1 MEKAN
6 INLEILFE
14 SQKKSFV
21 ILSKNKISFDDIKQ
35 KTIKEFNIPKEFE
48 KDMRF
53 TISINNR
60 QITLINDIQ
69 ISKNLEEV
77 SKNNYYLKIFFNV
90 NNKNYKYTSSK
101 KVFIKTNKK
110 IKPYKVN
117 NFYIIS
123 KNKKLLSSDENKT
136 NDKYEDE
143 IKKLREEISKLKNE
157 KITKGEIDI
166 RKFDEK
172 YRDLNNK
179 NNILE
184 QKITELVN
192 ENKTLKIKKS
202 KRKFETDLSSENMSD
217 NDFLIKEIKQHVSKL
232 LGEHETNI
240 IKEISQLKDTV
251 DLILK
256 EQKALS
262 DKINIT
268 NFKNIEDNNEI
279 TPKEEENIN
288 DIKKDKNDVINDKKN
303 INEKEIKKDIII
315 KDFNILNDDKN
326 TDNNIQNEIDNNN
339 QNEIDK
345 NNQNEIDN
353 NNQNEIDNN
362 NQNEIDKNN
371 QNEIDNN
378 NQNEIDINNEE
389 KIDKNNSNNNVDEND
404 FNNDDKNDNNFENL
418 DHLAEILNDVNE
430 TNKNFK
436 SVNLDIKKDEENKEV
451 IIDNINKS
459 IDRIINYYNNE
470 EDEKNSKSS
479 ITLDNNV
486 GKPKDIIKDLKN
498 KFYNNINSSQ
508 NLLKKESKT
517 KKLSKKYYTKY
528 TAPHR
533 KTLSNRIKNQ
543 KHIFNGSKPELY
555 DDLMNYD
562 SYSEINTEFKKPK
575 YNKMATSNSQKSFL
589 IKIEKR
595 SNKYLFN
602 TNTSINK
609 KNKTSYGSY
618 TTERSKRNRF
628 RSNDIVFTPTPNHKI
643 VTVKEN
649 IENYFITIFQH
660 IFFYGNNCYIN
671 MLKISDKLI
680 NKLKEGLRLY
690 RLNLNE
696 IKDVCI
702 KYISFSILPIVND
715 INTKEYQRKVIKTKI
730 KIVSEILRV
739 EKNYFNK
746 YYKEI
751 KDDKKEKSSD
761 DSYNDVNITHAKIN
775 EFRNNYDLKEKDYP
789 DELIIK
795 ALIRYRGNKELA
807 FQYLF
812 Y

>member
-14 SQKKSFV
+14 SQKKSFI

-35 KTIKEFNIPKEFE
+35 RTIREFNIPKEFE

-53 TISINNR
+53 SILINNR
-60 QITLINDIQ
+60 QITLFNDIQ

-77 SKNNYYLKIFFNV
+77 SKNNYYLKILFNV

-101 KVFIKTNKK
+101 NIFIKTNKK
-110 IKPYKVN
+110 IKPHKVN
-117 NFYIIS
+117 NFFIIS
-123 KNKKLLSSDENKT
+123 KNKNLLNSEENKT
-136 NDKYEDE
+136 NDKYEEE
-143 IKKLREEISKLKNE
+143 IKKLKEEISKLKNE
-157 KITKGEIDI
+157 KPTKGEIDI

-179 NNILE
+179 NTILE

-192 ENKTLKIKKS
+192 ENKTLKIKENR
-202 KRKFETDLSSENMSD
+202 RKFETDLSFENIPN
-217 NDFLIKEIKQHVSKL
+217 NDSLIKEIEQYMSKL

-251 DLILK
+251 GLILK
-256 EQKALS
+256 EQKVLS
-262 DKINIT
+262 DKIDNKS
-268 NFKNIEDNNEI
+268 FKNLEDNNEI
-279 TPKEEENIN
+279 TPKEEINSN
-288 DIKKDKNDVINDKKN
+288 DIKIDKNVINNNKKN
-303 INEKEIKKDIII
+303 DMEKELNKDNIK
-315 KDFNILNDDKN
+315 KDFNILNDDK
-326 TDNNIQNEIDNNN
+326 DNDNENDNNN
-339 QNEIDK
+339 QNDF
-345 NNQNEIDN
+345 DN
-353 NNQNEIDNN
+353 
-362 NQNEIDKNN
+362 
-371 QNEIDNN
+371 
-378 NQNEIDINNEE
+378 INNEG
-389 KIDKNNSNNNVDEND
+389 KINKGNSSNNNDEND
-404 FNNDDKNDNNFENL
+404 YNNDDKNDNNFENL

-430 TNKNFK
+430 NNKNLN
-436 SVNLDIKKDEENKEV
+436 SINLESKKEEEKKEE

-459 IDRIINYYNNE
+459 IDKIINYYNSE

-479 ITLDNNV
+479 ITLDNNM

-498 KFYNNINSSQ
+498 KFYDNINYNQ
-508 NLLKKESKT
+508 NLLKNEFKT
-517 KKLSKKYYTKY
+517 KKQNKKYYTKY

-533 KTLSNRIKNQ
+533 KTLSNKMRIKNQ
-543 KHIFNGSKPELY
+543 KHIFNRSKPDLY
-555 DDLMNYD
+555 EDLINYD
-562 SYSEINTEFKKPK
+562 SYSDINTEFKKPK
-575 YNKMATSNSQKSFL
+575 YNKMTSSNSQKSFL

-595 SNKYLFN
+595 PNKYLYN

-618 TTERSKRNRF
+618 TTERSKRNSF
-628 RSNDIVFTPTPNHKI
+628 RSNDVIFTPTPGHKI
-643 VTVKEN
+643 ITVKEN
-649 IENYFITIFQH
+649 IENYFITIFQN

-680 NKLKEGLRLY
+680 NKLKDGLRLY

-715 INTKEYQRKVIKTKI
+715 INTKEYQRKIIKTKI
-730 KIVSEILRV
+730 KIVSDILRL
-739 EKNYFNK
+739 EKNYFDK

-751 KDDKKEKSSD
+751 KDRKKEKSSD
-761 DSYNDVNITHAKIN
+761 DSFNDVNITHAKIN
-775 EFRNNYDLKEKDYP
+775 GFRKSYDLKEKDYP

>member
-6 INLEILFE
+6 INIEILFE

-35 KTIKEFNIPKEFE
+35 KTIREFNIPKEFE

-60 QITLINDIQ
+60 QITLFNDIQ

-101 KVFIKTNKK
+101 NIFIKTNKK

-123 KNKKLLSSDENKT
+123 KNKNLLNLDENKA

-143 IKKLREEISKLKNE
+143 IKKLKEEISKLKNE
-157 KITKGEIDI
+157 KTTKGEIDI

-192 ENKTLKIKKS
+192 ENKTLKIKES
-202 KRKFETDLSSENMSD
+202 KRKFESDLSLENVPD
-217 NDFLIKEIKQHVSKL
+217 NDYLIREIEQYMSKL

-240 IKEISQLKDTV
+240 IKEISQLKDTIG
-251 DLILK
+251 LILK
-256 EQKALS
+256 EQKVLS
-262 DKINIT
+262 DKINNT
-268 NFKNIEDNNEI
+268 NLKNIEDNNEI

-288 DIKKDKNDVINDKKN
+288 DIKKDKNDIVYNKN
-303 INEKEIKKDIII
+303 NNIEKEIKKDNII
-315 KDFNILNDDKN
+315 KDFTILNDDKN
-326 TDNNIQNEIDNNN
+326 NDNNN
-339 QNEIDK
+339 QNDIVNNEDK
-345 NNQNEIDN
+345 
-353 NNQNEIDNN
+353 
-362 NQNEIDKNN
+362 
-371 QNEIDNN
+371 
-378 NQNEIDINNEE
+378 INNCV
-389 KIDKNNSNNNVDEND
+389 SNNNFDENNY
-404 FNNDDKNDNNFENL
+404 NNDDRNDNNFENL

-430 TNKNFK
+430 NNNNFK
-436 SVNLDIKKDEENKEV
+436 SINLDSKKDEEKKEE

-479 ITLDNNV
+479 ITLDNNM
-486 GKPKDIIKDLKN
+486 GKPKDLIKDLKN
-498 KFYNNINSSQ
+498 KFYDNINSNQ
-508 NLLKKESKT
+508 NLLKNELKT
-517 KKLSKKYYTKY
+517 KKQNKKYYTKY

-533 KTLSNRIKNQ
+533 KTLSNKMRIKNQ
-543 KHIFNGSKPELY
+543 KHIFNGSKPDLY
-555 DDLMNYD
+555 DELMNND
-562 SYSEINTEFKKPK
+562 SYSDINLEFNKPK
-575 YNKMATSNSQKSFL
+575 YSKMTTSNSQKSFL

-595 SNKYLFN
+595 PNKYLFN
-602 TNTSINK
+602 TNTSINR

-618 TTERSKRNRF
+618 TNDRSKRNSF
-628 RSNDIVFTPTPNHKI
+628 RNNDIIFTPTPNHKI

-649 IENYFITIFQH
+649 IENYFITIFQS

-671 MLKISDKLI
+671 MLKISEKLI

-702 KYISFSILPIVND
+702 KYICFSILPIVND

-751 KDDKKEKSSD
+751 KGDRKEKSSD
-761 DSYNDVNITHAKIN
+761 DSFNDINITHAKIN
-775 EFRNNYDLKEKDYP
+775 EFRKSYDLKEKDYP

>member
-362 NQNEIDKNN
+362 NQNEID
-371 QNEIDNN
+371 
-378 NQNEIDINNEE
+378 INNEE

-451 IIDNINKS
+451 IIDSINKS

-562 SYSEINTEFKKPK
+562 SYSEINTDFKKPK

>member
-202 KRKFETDLSSENMSD
+202 KRKFETDLSSENTSD

-303 INEKEIKKDIII
+303 INEKEIKKDNII

-353 NNQNEIDNN
+353 NNQNEID
-362 NQNEIDKNN
+362 
-371 QNEIDNN
+371 
-378 NQNEIDINNEE
+378 INNEE
-389 KIDKNNSNNNVDEND
+389 KIEKNNSNNNVDEND

-451 IIDNINKS
+451 IIDSINKS

>member
-202 KRKFETDLSSENMSD
+202 KRKFETDLSSENTSD

-303 INEKEIKKDIII
+303 INEKEIKKDNII

-326 TDNNIQNEIDNNN
+326 TDNNI
-339 QNEIDK
+339 
-345 NNQNEIDN
+345 
-353 NNQNEIDNN
+353 QNEIDNN

-451 IIDNINKS
+451 IIDSINKS

>member
-202 KRKFETDLSSENMSD
+202 KRKFETDLSSENTSD

-303 INEKEIKKDIII
+303 INEKEIKKDNII

-345 NNQNEIDN
+345 NNQNEIDK
-353 NNQNEIDNN
+353 NNQNEIDN
-362 NQNEIDKNN
+362 NN

-451 IIDNINKS
+451 IIDSINKS

>member
-303 INEKEIKKDIII
+303 INEKEIKKDNII

-345 NNQNEIDN
+345 NNQNEIDK
-353 NNQNEIDNN
+353 NNQNEIDN
-362 NQNEIDKNN
+362 NN

-451 IIDNINKS
+451 IIDSINKS

>member
-202 KRKFETDLSSENMSD
+202 KRKFETDLSSENTSD

-326 TDNNIQNEIDNNN
+326 TDNNNQNKIDNNIQNEIDNNN

-345 NNQNEIDN
+345 NNQNEIDK
-353 NNQNEIDNN
+353 NNQNEIDN
-362 NQNEIDKNN
+362 NN

-451 IIDNINKS
+451 IIDSINKS

>member
-1 MEKAN
+1 MEKTN
-6 INLEILFE
+6 INIEILFE

-35 KTIKEFNIPKEFE
+35 KTIREFNIPKEFE

-60 QITLINDIQ
+60 QITLFNDNQ

-77 SKNNYYLKIFFNV
+77 SKNNYYLKICFNV
-90 NNKNYKYTSSK
+90 NNKNYKYNSSK
-101 KVFIKTNKK
+101 NIFIKTNKK

-117 NFYIIS
+117 NFFIIS
-123 KNKKLLSSDENKT
+123 KNKNLLNSDGNKN

-143 IKKLREEISKLKNE
+143 IKKLKEEISKLKNE
-157 KITKGEIDI
+157 KTTKGEIDI

-192 ENKTLKIKKS
+192 ENKTLKIKKN
-202 KRKFETDLSSENMSD
+202 KRKFENDLSLENTPD
-217 NDFLIKEIKQHVSKL
+217 NDYLIKEIEQYMNKL

-251 DLILK
+251 GLILK
-256 EQKALS
+256 EQKILS
-262 DKINIT
+262 DKINNI

-288 DIKKDKNDVINDKKN
+288 DNKKDKNDVINNKKN
-303 INEKEIKKDIII
+303 NIENEIKKDNII
-315 KDFNILNDDKN
+315 KDFNILNDDEKN
-326 TDNNIQNEIDNNN
+326 DNNNKNETDNNKNET
-339 QNEIDK
+339 
-345 NNQNEIDN
+345 
-353 NNQNEIDNN
+353 
-362 NQNEIDKNN
+362 
-371 QNEIDNN
+371 
-378 NQNEIDINNEE
+378 DINNEE
-389 KIDKNNSNNNVDEND
+389 KVNNYNSNNIDEND
-404 FNNDDKNDNNFENL
+404 YNNDDKNDNNFENL

-430 TNKNFK
+430 SNKNYK
-436 SVNLDIKKDEENKEV
+436 SVNLDSKKDEEKEE

-479 ITLDNNV
+479 ITLDNNT

-498 KFYNNINSSQ
+498 KFYVNINGNQSLFK
-508 NLLKKESKT
+508 NELKT
-517 KKLSKKYYTKY
+517 KKPNKKYYTKY

-533 KTLSNRIKNQ
+533 KTLSNRMRIKNQ
-543 KHIFNGSKPELY
+543 KHIFNGSKPDLY
-555 DDLMNYD
+555 DDIMNYD
-562 SYSEINTEFKKPK
+562 SYSDINTEFKKPK
-575 YNKMATSNSQKSFL
+575 YSKMTTSNSQKSFL

-595 SNKYLFN
+595 PNKYLYN

-618 TTERSKRNRF
+618 TTDRSKRNSF
-628 RSNDIVFTPTPNHKI
+628 RSNDVIFTPTPSHKI

-649 IENYFITIFQH
+649 IENYFITIFQN

-739 EKNYFNK
+739 ERNYFNK

-751 KDDKKEKSSD
+751 KDDRKEKSSD
-761 DSYNDVNITHAKIN
+761 DSFNDVNITHVKIN
-775 EFRNNYDLKEKDYP
+775 EFRKSYDLKEKDYP

>member
-303 INEKEIKKDIII
+303 INEKEIKKDNII

-326 TDNNIQNEIDNNN
+326 TDNN
-339 QNEIDK
+339 
-345 NNQNEIDN
+345 NQNEIDN
-353 NNQNEIDNN
+353 
-362 NQNEIDKNN
+362 NN

-389 KIDKNNSNNNVDEND
+389 KIDKNNSNNNVDVND
-404 FNNDDKNDNNFENL
+404 YNNDDKNDNNFENL

-451 IIDNINKS
+451 IIDSINKS

>member
-1 MEKAN
+1 MEKTN
-6 INLEILFE
+6 INLEIIFE

-21 ILSKNKISFDDIKQ
+21 ILSKNKISFEDIKQ
-35 KTIKEFNIPKEFE
+35 KTIREFNIPKEFE

-53 TISINNR
+53 SISINNR
-60 QITLINDIQ
+60 HITLFNDIQ

-101 KVFIKTNKK
+101 NIFIKANKK
-110 IKPYKVN
+110 LKLHKVN

-123 KNKKLLSSDENKT
+123 KNKNLLNSEENKI
-136 NDKYEDE
+136 KYEEE
-143 IKKLREEISKLKNE
+143 IKNLKEEISKLKNE
-157 KITKGEIDI
+157 KTTKGEIDI

-192 ENKTLKIKKS
+192 ENKTLKIKENR
-202 KRKFETDLSSENMSD
+202 RKFESDLSFENIPN
-217 NDFLIKEIKQHVSKL
+217 NDSLVNEIGQYMSKL

-251 DLILK
+251 NLILQ
-256 EQKALS
+256 EQKVLS
-262 DKINIT
+262 DKIN
-268 NFKNIEDNNEI
+268 NKSFKSIEENNEI
-279 TPKEEENIN
+279 TPKEEENAN
-288 DIKKDKNDVINDKKN
+288 DIKKDENNVNNNKKN
-303 INEKEIKKDIII
+303 NIEKEIKKDNII
-315 KDFNILNDDKN
+315 KDFNILNDN
-326 TDNNIQNEIDNNN
+326 NDNVKDNDN
-339 QNEIDK
+339 
-345 NNQNEIDN
+345 N
-353 NNQNEIDNN
+353 NNQNEIDN
-362 NQNEIDKNN
+362 
-371 QNEIDNN
+371 
-378 NQNEIDINNEE
+378 INNEG
-389 KIDKNNSNNNVDEND
+389 KINKDNSNNNIDEND
-404 FNNDDKNDNNFENL
+404 YNNDDKNDNNFDNL
-418 DHLAEILNDVNE
+418 DHLAELLNDVNE
-430 TNKNFK
+430 NNKNFK
-436 SVNLDIKKDEENKEV
+436 SVNLDSKKEEEKKEE

-479 ITLDNNV
+479 ITLDNNM
-486 GKPKDIIKDLKN
+486 GKPKDMIKDLKD
-498 KFYNNINSSQ
+498 KFYDKINGNQ
-508 NLLKKESKT
+508 NLAKKN
-517 KKLSKKYYTKY
+517 KKYYTKY

-533 KTLSNRIKNQ
+533 KTLSNRMRIKNQ
-543 KHIFNGSKPELY
+543 KHIFNGSKPEIY
-555 DDLMNYD
+555 DDLINYD
-562 SYSEINTEFKKPK
+562 SYSDVNSEFKKTK
-575 YNKMATSNSQKSFL
+575 YSKMASSNSQKSFL

-595 SNKYLFN
+595 PNKYLFN

-609 KNKTSYGSY
+609 KNKTAYGSY
-618 TTERSKRNRF
+618 TTERSKRNSF
-628 RSNDIVFTPTPNHKI
+628 RSNDIVFTPTPSQKI

-649 IENYFITIFQH
+649 IENYFISIFQS

-680 NKLKEGLRLY
+680 SKLKEGLRLY

-715 INTKEYQRKVIKTKI
+715 INTKEYQRKVIKNKI

-739 EKNYFNK
+739 ERNYFDK

-751 KDDKKEKSSD
+751 KNDKKEKSSD
-761 DSYNDVNITHAKIN
+761 DNFNDVNITHIKIN
-775 EFRNNYDLKEKDYP
+775 EFRKSYELKEKDYP